1 LSESRARLYDRAMGL
16 LSQFDLDPA
25 RTALL
30 VIDMQNDFCKP
41 EGFFA
46 GAGHDVSTCQAAV
59 DRTRALLG
67 EVRPLGIPVFW
78 SRSINPEPPVY
89 KLPPLRFR
97 APRESAHFQE
107 KVGGTNCF
115 MPGSW
120 GAEIVDDLPVGADD
134 PVFDKPRYDVFHGT
148 RLEQE
153 LQARGLDTIAVA
165 GVTTNCCVETTTRDG
180 FIRDY
185 HMLVLSDCVAAFG
198 NEWDLHEASLR
209 NLELFFAVVATADDF
224 VEELRARTPAAA
236 SV

>member
-1 LSESRARLYDRAMGL
+1 MGALSE
-16 LSQFDLDPA
+16 FELDPA
-25 RTALL
+25 RSALL

-59 DRTRALLG
+59 DRTRQLLE

-97 APRESAHFQE
+97 RPRESPDFQE
-107 KVGGTNCF
+107 SVGGTNCF
-115 MPGSW
+115 KAGTW

-134 PVFDKPRYDVFHGT
+134 VVLDKSRYNFFHRTG
-148 RLEQE
+148 LEDE
-153 LQARGLDTIAVA
+153 LRSRGIDTILVT
-165 GVTTNCCVETTTRDG
+165 GVTTNCCVESTSRDA
-180 FIRDY
+180 FMRDFAV
-185 HMLVLSDCVAAFG
+185 LVVSDCVAAFG

-209 NLELFFAVVATADDF
+209 NLELFFAVVASADEVVGD
-224 VEELRARTPAAA
+224 LRARTAAA
-236 SV
+236 AVLS

>member
-1 LSESRARLYDRAMGL
+1 MST
-16 LSQFDLDPA
+16 LSQFELDPA

-59 DRTRALLG
+59 DRTRQLLG

-78 SRSINPEPPVY
+78 SRSINPTPPHY

-97 APRESAHFQE
+97 APRESAEF
-107 KVGGTNCF
+107 KPTVGGTNCF

-120 GAEIVDDLPVGADD
+120 GAAIVDDLEVGPDD
-134 PVFDKPRYDVFHGT
+134 VVFDKQRYDVFHGT
-148 RLEQE
+148 ALEDE
-153 LQARGLDTIAVA
+153 LRSRGLDTIAVA

-185 HMLVLSDCVAAFG
+185 HMLVLSDCCAAFG

-209 NLELFFAVVATADDF
+209 NLELFFAVVATADEF
-224 VEELRARTPAAA
+224 VEDVRERTAAT
-236 SV
+236 V